1 MTVRGKGN
9 VDSIGCT
16 TSAARVVRTIP
27 ESSRLTQQIA
37 LPQARGREGE
47 FDRISICS
55 LFSFV
60 NMV

>member
-37 LPQARGREGE
+37 LPQARGRVNLIVLA
-47 FDRISICS
+47 FV
-55 LFSFV
+55 LFSLL
-60 NMV
+60 